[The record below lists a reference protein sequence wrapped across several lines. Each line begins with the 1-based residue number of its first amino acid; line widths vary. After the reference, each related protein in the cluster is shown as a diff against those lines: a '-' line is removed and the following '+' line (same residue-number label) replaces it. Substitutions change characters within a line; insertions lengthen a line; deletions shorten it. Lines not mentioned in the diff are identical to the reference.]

1 MRKDGDWGDVERRC
15 VYIFSHE
22 RHVGMFSSAGQDL
35 IVQERSTLDESE
47 ISVIDREACRFEGF
61 SSVQSLSRVQ
71 LFVTP

>member
-22 RHVGMFSSAGQDL
+22 RHVGMFSSAWQDL

-71 LFVTP
+71 LFVTS